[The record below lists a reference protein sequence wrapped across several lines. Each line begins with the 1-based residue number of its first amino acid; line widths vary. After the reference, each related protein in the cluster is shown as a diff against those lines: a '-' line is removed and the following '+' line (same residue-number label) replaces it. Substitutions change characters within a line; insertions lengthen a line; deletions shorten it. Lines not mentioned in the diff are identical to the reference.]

1 MQRFKMIGRFL
12 KFYFQAT
19 TQYRV
24 HSPFI
29 FTFCQT
35 VLDDNREFYAFSQL
49 ESLREFL
56 HADTSKVE
64 VSDFGAGTQLRLGKS
79 RSVRAI
85 AKSALTSPLYCR
97 FLFRTLLL
105 YKPKTILE
113 MGTSLGL
120 STLYLSK
127 AAVKAKLITLEGCP
141 NTAAIAQKQFHRF
154 EAHNIELRTGPFK
167 DTLSSSLQ
175 DLRPLDFAFIDGNHR
190 QQPTIDYFEQCLA
203 AIEDHSVLVFDD
215 IHWSE
220 EMEAAWEQIKAHPR
234 VTASVDLFFMGV
246 VFFRQDFVK
255 KQHFK
260 LVPKRWKPWVMGFL

>member
-1 MQRFKMIGRFL
+1 MQRLKMIGRFL
-12 KFYFQAT
+12 KFYFQAW

-29 FTFCQT
+29 FTFCQE

-49 ESLREFL
+49 ETLREFL
-56 HADTSKVE
+56 IADTSKIE
-64 VSDFGAGTQLRLGKS
+64 VTDLGAGTQSRLGAT

-85 AKSALTSPLYCR
+85 AQSALTSPLYCR

-120 STLYLSK
+120 STLYLAK
-127 AAVKAKLITLEGCP
+127 AASQAKIITLEGCP
-141 NTAAIAQKQFHRF
+141 NTAAIAQKNFDRY
-154 EAHNIELRTGPFK
+154 EATNIELRAGPFQ
-167 DTLSSSLQ
+167 DTLSPSLQ
-175 DLRPLDFAFIDGNHR
+175 DLQTLDFAFIDGNHR
-190 QQPTIDYFEQCLA
+190 QAPTLDYFEQCLVT
-203 AIEDHSVLVFDD
+203 IDNHSILVFDD

-234 VTASVDLFFMGV
+234 VTASVDLFFMGI
-246 VFFRQDFVK
+246 VFFRKDFVK

-260 LVPKRWKPWVMGFL
+260 LVPQGWKPWVMGFF